1 MTEQENFP
9 LSDLLGMFDKRRFR
23 KLLLFIQNFN
33 ERNPRTYQD
42 IDPHKT
48 TTRDLLSRFDLGL
61 DVMEFTGHAIALH
74 NNDRSV
80 TATYR
85 PDSNHS
91 NQIFFFKLAMR
102 HSLLSW

>member
-1 MTEQENFP
+1 
-9 LSDLLGMFDKRRFR
+9 MFDKRRFR
-23 KLLLFIQNFN
+23 KLLLFVQNFN

-42 IDPHKT
+42 MDPNKT

-80 TATYR
+80 TAAYAE
-85 PDSNHS
+85 
-91 NQIFFFKLAMR
+91 QIIITVDTVVM
-102 HSLLSW
+102 SLDWSRLISCVPVTL